1 MTTRTTSFTWILET
15 YTFSDG
21 SHQKMC
27 RFLESM
33 WMMLY
38 VWSLVNDLNHS
49 WLLTIATMTLLIS
62 FLSQLILTDSEK
74 MIIYMICFS
83 VLLILSFGYALF
95 INKKMKIPHYRHSSK
110 SNRKI
115 GGRDKGDT
123 LSTHNIWTVQYKC
136 VKVFVV
142 DRTNIAR
149 ALLRTYY
156 HYPCVISR

>member
-1 MTTRTTSFTWILET
+1 MLWLPDLWYSAISCLPDVLREKRKYNKTVI
-15 YTFSDG
+15 TFWPVK
-21 SHQKMC
+21 HQKMC

-95 INKKMKIPHYRHSSK
+95 INKKMKIPHYRHNAK
-110 SNRKI
+110 IKYQNGRK
-115 GGRDKGDT
+115 RQ
-123 LSTHNIWTVQYKC
+123 IW
-136 VKVFVV
+136 
-142 DRTNIAR
+142 
-149 ALLRTYY
+149 Y
-156 HYPCVISR
+156 H